1 MRNPLCSSFFGLVA
15 RFRTSREGAIIPI
28 FGIMLIL
35 VVVMAG
41 AAVDVSRV
49 VNAREKLSYALDA
62 AALAAATRLS
72 TQALSDA
79 EIKQVITDS
88 FKGNL
93 SDAYY
98 LDEAIENLAFSVDSE
113 NGRITVS
120 SAATMDN
127 LFIDF
132 GGYGKKAFGPESFTF
147 GTNSQVT
154 YSRFDIEMAMVVD
167 VTGSMR
173 WALNDLKDA
182 AESVVNILIPE
193 GSSESKVKISLV
205 PYSVGVNMDSY
216 ASAATDGYS
225 TRCATERIGDEQFSD
240 ASYSVEPLG
249 NGSGTYRDAEC
260 SASVLQPL
268 TDDRTTLM
276 TAVDNLETDGY
287 TAGHTGIGIGWYT
300 LSPNWK
306 DLWPTESAP
315 AEYSNTEVLK
325 FALIMTDGDLNTL
338 YDKVTMTRKQCRRYR
353 YDGVRYD
360 GRCLKGKMTIG

>member
-1 MRNPLCSSFFGLVA
+1 
-15 RFRTSREGAIIPI
+15 
-28 FGIMLIL
+28 
-35 VVVMAG
+35 
-41 AAVDVSRV
+41 
-49 VNAREKLSYALDA
+49 
-62 AALAAATRLS
+62 
-72 TQALSDA
+72 
-79 EIKQVITDS
+79 
-88 FKGNL
+88 L

-249 NGSGTYRDAEC
+249 NGSGTYRDAAC
-260 SASVLQPL
+260 SDSVLQPL
-268 TDDRTTLM
+268 TDDRTALM
-276 TAVDNLETDGY
+276 TAVGDLETDGY
-287 TAGHTGIGIGWYT
+287 TAGHTGVGIGWYT

-325 FALIMTDGDLNTL
+325 FALIMTDGDFNTL
-338 YDKVTMTRKQCRRYR
+338 YDKVIMTRKQCRRYR

-360 GRCLKGKMTIG
+360 GRCLKGKNDYWVEKRSSGYSGQSSQRALSICSAMKNAGITIYTVYFGTATGSSEARVMRECADPDKYYVATSADDLISAFSNIAKKIQQVYLSQ